1 MIGKGEWT
9 MLKRVIFHVHE
20 MKEWETIL
28 PTIQNALNDVADLQ
42 VLVLA
47 NGRAVRVA
55 MREEYRQNLEKL
67 VKQGVTIELC
77 QHALTTQGFDPEM
90 VNDQLF
96 TLVPSGI
103 AELINRQ
110 HDGYAYIRA

>member
-1 MIGKGEWT
+1 

-28 PTIQNALNDVADLQ
+28 PSIQNAINDVEDLQ
-42 VLVLA
+42 VIVLA

-55 MREEYRQNLEKL
+55 DREEHRPALEKL

-77 QHALTTQGFDPEM
+77 GHALEAQNIDTENIDRA
-90 VNDQLF
+90 LF
-96 TLVPSGI
+96 TPVASGV

-110 HDGYAYIRA
+110 HDGYAYIKA

>member
-1 MIGKGEWT
+1 

-20 MKEWETIL
+20 MKDWETIL
-28 PTIQNALNDVADLQ
+28 PTIQNALNDVEDLQ
-42 VLVLA
+42 VIVLA
-47 NGRAVRVA
+47 NV
-55 MREEYRQNLEKL
+55 REEFHQSLEKL

-77 QHALTTQGFDPEM
+77 QHALQAQGFDPEM
-90 VNDQLF
+90 VNNRLF
-96 TLVPSGI
+96 TPITSGI

>member
-1 MIGKGEWT
+1 

-20 MKEWETIL
+20 MKDWETIL
-28 PTIQNALNDVADLQ
+28 PTIQNALNDVEDLQ
-42 VLVLA
+42 VIVLA
-47 NGRAVRVA
+47 NSRAVRVA
-55 MREEYRQNLEKL
+55 VREEFHQSLEKL

-77 QHALTTQGFDPEM
+77 QHALQAQGFDPEM
-90 VNDQLF
+90 VNSRLF
-96 TLVPSGI
+96 TSVVSGI